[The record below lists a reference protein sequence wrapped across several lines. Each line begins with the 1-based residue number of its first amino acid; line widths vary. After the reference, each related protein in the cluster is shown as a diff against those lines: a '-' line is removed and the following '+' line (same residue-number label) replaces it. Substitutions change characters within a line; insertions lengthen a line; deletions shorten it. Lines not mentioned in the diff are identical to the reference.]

1 MAYRAVVE
9 KPQTIRALVSSTNIS
24 VVDAQLEK
32 SAAIISARSYN
43 ASVTARVMNAIANYS
58 NAATQIHYRKLL
70 ATDLALDPFSL
81 NKYFRLDQAA
91 ISDAISVLSNK
102 GLNNV
107 AGLSDQQDLLVGK
120 GLLNSFSMGD
130 EALVLL
136 YIVKAFEEIAYATD
150 SQELS
155 VGLVKSEALEIS
167 DITAMLASKAV
178 IDVADILE
186 QAAVA
191 LSKLLADSLSISDQF
206 SKTSEY
212 QRSFAD
218 AFVLDDFT
226 DIGAITKSSTAAKS
240 NVIGF
245 SDTQSFATDKAL
257 QDSTSLSDL
266 PSLLTSRTATDNIAI
281 AEVFQK
287 VTTFNREITDSAII
301 TDVRNSFIGKALS
314 ETAAMSD
321 VLLKDTAYNRTFADA
336 VSFAEQYVAAFE
348 KGLLDTATITESIQ
362 ISTRS
367 LASSVLNAGALNST
381 PFNN

>member
-32 SAAIISARSYN
+32 TASVISARSYN

-91 ISDAISVLSNK
+91 ISDAISMLSNK
-102 GLNNV
+102 GLN
-107 AGLSDQQDLLVGK
+107 
-120 GLLNSFSMGD
+120 
-130 EALVLL
+130 
-136 YIVKAFEEIAYATD
+136 
-150 SQELS
+150 
-155 VGLVKSEALEIS
+155 
-167 DITAMLASKAV
+167 
-178 IDVADILE
+178 DVA
-186 QAAVA
+186 
-191 LSKLLADSLSISDQF
+191 
-206 SKTSEY
+206 
-212 QRSFAD
+212 
-218 AFVLDDFT
+218 
-226 DIGAITKSSTAAKS
+226 
-240 NVIGF
+240 GF
-245 SDTQSFATDKAL
+245 SDTQSFATDKSL

-266 PSLLTSRTATDNIAI
+266 PSLLTSRTATDSIAI